1 MILGITAPLKEK
13 FVYKV
18 PNQGEDWGDLFH
30 LFGVIILPN
39 YPQESSWRIFSQ
51 EEKGELIHTQYTS

>member
-1 MILGITAPLKEK
+1 MILGITAPLKEN

-39 YPQESSWRIFSQ
+39 YIKRVL
-51 EEKGELIHTQYTS
+51 GEYFPKRNKEN